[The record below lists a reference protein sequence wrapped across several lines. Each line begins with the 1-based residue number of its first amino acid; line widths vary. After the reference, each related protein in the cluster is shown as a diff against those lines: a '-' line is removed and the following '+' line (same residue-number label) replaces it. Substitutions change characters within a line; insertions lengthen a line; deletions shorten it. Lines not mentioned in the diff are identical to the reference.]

1 MKRIMSSYLLAVVVT
16 VAASSAFGSSGIVVV
31 DAFNS
36 FFAAPP
42 KSPAFS
48 KSSGSSPPPPPPSRI
63 DTESWLDVLTYNK
76 EEDQSTPSFDVLA
89 KTIEYANCKDF
100 DTVMSYYSDDYVF
113 RGPIIG
119 PITAADVRKTQEV
132 ILVLLFYLDILSVP
146 LGIFEWLISSLPCYR
161 ERCHATKHS
170 F

>member
-1 MKRIMSSYLLAVVVT
+1 MKRIMSSYLLAVVAT
-16 VAASSAFGSSGIVVV
+16 VAASSAFGSPGIVVV

>member
-1 MKRIMSSYLLAVVVT
+1 MKRIMSSYQLAVVAT
-16 VAASSAFGSSGIVVV
+16 VAASSAFGSPGIVVV

-76 EEDQSTPSFDVLA
+76 EEDQSTPPFDVRA

-119 PITAADVRKTQEV
+119 PITASDVRKTQEV
-132 ILVLLFYLDILSVP
+132 SFVLLFRRWTYFRCISLIKGLCNSCYIL
-146 LGIFEWLISSLPCYR
+146 LAYFLSSL
-161 ERCHATKHS
+161 
-170 F
+170 

>member
-1 MKRIMSSYLLAVVVT
+1 M
-16 VAASSAFGSSGIVVV
+16 
-31 DAFNS
+31 
-36 FFAAPP
+36 
-42 KSPAFS
+42 
-48 KSSGSSPPPPPPSRI
+48 
-63 DTESWLDVLTYNK
+63 LTYNK
-76 EEDQSTPSFDVLA
+76 EEEQSTPSFDVLA